1 MKYDL
6 SHTSDLSDFNFKV
19 DTYIKQG
26 KKVEL
31 KIVRETRT
39 VKQNAYL
46 HVCITLFAIEFGYTI
61 EESKTHLK
69 RNCHFMRYEKNGETY
84 LKRTRD
90 MNTEELTKF
99 IEWLRNYS
107 SQKGCVIPSAEEYKE
122 NQFNID
128 REISRF
134 KEYL

>member
-6 SHTSDLSDFNFKV
+6 SNSKDLSDFRNKE
-19 DTYIKQG
+19 TYYREQG

-39 VKQNAYL
+39 LKQNAYL

-69 RNCHFMRYEKNGETY
+69 RNCHFMRYDKNGETY

-107 SQKGCVIPSAEEYKE
+107 SEQGCIIPSAEEYKE

-128 REISRF
+128 REISKF

>member
-6 SHTSDLSDFNFKV
+6 SNSKDLSDFRNKE
-19 DTYIKQG
+19 TYYREQG

-39 VKQNAYL
+39 IKQNAYL

-69 RNCHFMRYEKNGETY
+69 RNCHFMRYDKNGETY

-128 REISRF
+128 REISKF

>member
-6 SHTSDLSDFNFKV
+6 SNSKDLADFRNKE
-19 DTYIKQG
+19 TYYREQG

-39 VKQNAYL
+39 LKQNAYL

-69 RNCHFMRYEKNGETY
+69 RNCHFMRYDKNGETY

-107 SQKGCVIPSAEEYKE
+107 AEQGCVIPSAEEYKE

-128 REISRF
+128 REISKF

>member
-1 MKYDL
+1 
-6 SHTSDLSDFNFKV
+6 
-19 DTYIKQG
+19 
-26 KKVEL
+26 
-31 KIVRETRT
+31 
-39 VKQNAYL
+39 
-46 HVCITLFAIEFGYTI
+46 
-61 EESKTHLK
+61 
-69 RNCHFMRYEKNGETY
+69 MRYEKNGETY

>member
-6 SHTSDLSDFNFKV
+6 SNSKDLADFRNKE
-19 DTYIKQG
+19 TYYREQG

-39 VKQNAYL
+39 LKQNAYL

-69 RNCHFMRYEKNGETY
+69 RNCHFMRYDKNGETY

-107 SQKGCVIPSAEEYKE
+107 AEQGCVIPSAEEYKE

-128 REISRF
+128 REISKFR
-134 KEYL
+134 EYL

>member
-6 SHTSDLSDFNFKV
+6 SNSKDLADFRNKE
-19 DTYIKQG
+19 TYYREQG

-39 VKQNAYL
+39 LKQNAYL

-69 RNCHFMRYEKNGETY
+69 RNCHFMRYDKNGETY

-107 SQKGCVIPSAEEYKE
+107 AEQGCIIPSAEEYKE

-128 REISRF
+128 REISKF